1 MKIDQALKTGKQT
14 LSNSESPEIDCTV
27 LLCHVL
33 KCNPTYLHTWPDK
46 ALTDTQQQTFSTYL
60 TQRLEGRPV
69 AHIIGQ
75 RGFWT
80 LDLKVTPDT
89 LIPRPDTEVLVSV
102 ALEKISPNMC
112 IADLGTG
119 TGAVG
124 LALASE
130 RADISVIA
138 TDYYAAALAVAKQNI
153 TQMALDNV
161 ILWQGDWLSGIA
173 KHSLDMIISNPPYIE
188 VNDPHLQQGD
198 VGFEPLSALV
208 AGADGLDDIRTII
221 EQTQDCLKPK
231 GWLMIEHGF
240 QQAKAIRDLFQQ
252 AGLEEIETRK
262 DFGNNDRVTLGRQ
275 TV

>member
-1 MKIDQALKTGKQT
+1 MTIDQALKQGRQR
-14 LSNSESPEIDCTV
+14 LSNSESPDIDCTV
-27 LLCHVL
+27 LLCHLL

-46 ALTDTQQQTFSTYL
+46 ALTDMQQQTFSTYL
-60 TQRLEGRPV
+60 TQRLEGHPV

-89 LIPRPDTEVLVSV
+89 LIPRPDTEILVSA
-102 ALEKISPNMC
+102 ALEKVSSNMC

-130 RADISVIA
+130 RADITVIA
-138 TDYYAAALAVAKQNI
+138 TDYSAQALAVANLNI
-153 TQMALDNV
+153 RQTALDNMM
-161 ILWQGDWLSGIA
+161 LWQGDWLSAIA
-173 KHSLDMIISNPPYIE
+173 KHSLDMIVSNPPYIE
-188 VNDPHLQQGD
+188 ADDPHLGRGD

-208 AGADGLDDIRTII
+208 SGTDGLDDIRTII
-221 EQTQDCLKPK
+221 KQAQDCLKPK

-240 QQAKAIRDLFQQ
+240 QQAKAVRDLFQQ
-252 AGLEEIETRK
+252 AGLDKIETRK
-262 DFGNNDRVTLGRQ
+262 DFGNNDRVTLGRL